1 MSRIQNYYLQEL
13 SLRVNDSAY
22 LVEIELN
29 IKKNGEKMSQSDLP
43 EWIFRS
49 RHAIWL
55 TLENRS
61 IYDRA
66 KHGDQIREKLMKAR
80 MYERSNVHM
89 C

>member
-1 MSRIQNYYLQEL
+1 MSRTQNYCLQGL

-29 IKKNGEKMSQSDLP
+29 ISKETKKMSELDLP

-55 TLENRS
+55 TVENGS
-61 IYDRA
+61 IHDRA
-66 KHGDQIREKLMKAR
+66 KHGDQIRKKLMKAR
-80 MYERSNVHM
+80 MHKRSKV
-89 C
+89 

>member
-1 MSRIQNYYLQEL
+1 MSQIQNYYLQGL

-29 IKKNGEKMSQSDLP
+29 ISKNAKKISESDLP

-55 TLENRS
+55 TVESGS
-61 IYDRA
+61 IHDRA

-80 MYERSNVHM
+80 TYKRSKVQKY
-89 C
+89 